1 MTSRSRNILVGLVVL
16 FAMVALGWMILR
28 FSNNSFA
35 SLFSKG
41 LEFRITAD
49 RADGVSPGSALT
61 YLGVPVGQVTEVRR
75 SPDNA
80 GVVMQARLNSGEQVP
95 SNVVGFIRAS
105 SALSMAAGI
114 SLETEGGPAA
124 QPLPPN
130 GEVKAFNRNQGL
142 VPPEFTDLAR
152 SVRDRQLI
160 AHVDEAVVEVRDQV
174 RKVGQVM
181 ESLNKLVGDPKV
193 RDDLTSTIASIKAT
207 GDNLQKFS
215 ANLQTVSGETTETL
229 KQVRTSLA
237 DGSKR
242 FDELTRQI
250 GDRLTQIGELMDKF
264 NGIAAKVDKGQGTM
278 GALVN
283 DARLY
288 ESLIDASKTMN
299 LTIGDL
305 RRLVQQWEEE
315 GVALRLG
322 K

>member
-250 GDRLTQIGELMDKF
+250 G
-264 NGIAAKVDKGQGTM
+264 
-278 GALVN
+278 
-283 DARLY
+283 
-288 ESLIDASKTMN
+288 
-299 LTIGDL
+299 
-305 RRLVQQWEEE
+305 
-315 GVALRLG
+315 
-322 K
+322 